1 VRPDGAVCR
10 CGNRGCLETIA
21 ADAAIRAL
29 LGPTRGHDV
38 TRRELLDLVAAGDL
52 GATRVINDAGLAV
65 GRVLADLCN
74 VVNPEAIVVGGELG
88 EAGEPLLSG
97 IREAV
102 DRYALPGAAE
112 VVEVVHGELGERA
125 EVLGALAL
133 VTQSTDSLRV
143 IGGEAVVRFGHA
155 AGAGEA
161 AGSPVGR
168 KEGMRAETS

>member
-1 VRPDGAVCR
+1 MRPDGAVCR

-21 ADAAIRAL
+21 AEAAIRAL
-29 LGPTRGHDV
+29 LRPTRGHDV
-38 TRRELLDLVAAGDL
+38 TRRELLELVADGDL
-52 GATRVINDAGLAV
+52 GATRVVNDAGLAV

-74 VVNPEAIVVGGELG
+74 VVNPEAIVVGGELS

-102 DRYALPGAAE
+102 DRYALPGAAD
-112 VVEVVHGELGERA
+112 VVEVVPGELGERA

-143 IGGEAVVRFGHA
+143 IGREIAVRFGHA
-155 AGAGEA
+155 AGAGSV

-168 KEGMRAETS
+168 KEGMHAETS